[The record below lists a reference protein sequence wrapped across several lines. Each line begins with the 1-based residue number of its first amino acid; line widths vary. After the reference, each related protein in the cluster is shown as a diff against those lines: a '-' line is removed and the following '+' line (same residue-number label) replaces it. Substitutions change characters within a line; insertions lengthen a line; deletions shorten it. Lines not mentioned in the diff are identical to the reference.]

1 MDKDIIQLGK
11 PCGSG
16 RIIINGVQENREYY
30 RVPISKLFYNDQ
42 NGRIASFISGYNS
55 KENNTPLNTLD
66 IDKYNNIIMGFVK
79 ESGSQDK
86 YNKTKDSIRK
96 TGQMRQG
103 IILRDGRVIDGNRRF
118 TCLRELYEETKDE
131 RYAYFEC
138 FVLDVPATE
147 DEKKAIKTLELKYQ
161 FGEDEKEKYNPID
174 YLVSIYECLV
184 KEPVQYEPEEYIE
197 RINGQETL
205 TRLKTSIE
213 KAKIMVD
220 YLDTIGFPNRFD
232 IARKDKIDG
241 PIEELARLKKKIG
254 ENRWKVEKR
263 TIFENLNAELKT
275 AGDTTRKIREFIKVF
290 ENNPEEY
297 KKIKDRLFR
306 LSSMRM
312 NGDSHNSL
320 AYNDEL
326 SKTIIQL
333 NESKAIVKKNEAQC
347 KQINIIKS
355 ALNKLKEVDKYEL
368 IQYYKINKEEVDK
381 ELDNIEKI
389 INELRKCDIS
399 R

>member
-1 MDKDIIQLGK
+1 
-11 PCGSG
+11 
-16 RIIINGVQENREYY
+16 
-30 RVPISKLFYNDQ
+30 
-42 NGRIASFISGYNS
+42 
-55 KENNTPLNTLD
+55 
-66 IDKYNNIIMGFVK
+66 
-79 ESGSQDK
+79 
-86 YNKTKDSIRK
+86 
-96 TGQMRQG
+96 
-103 IILRDGRVIDGNRRF
+103 
-118 TCLRELYEETKDE
+118 
-131 RYAYFEC
+131 
-138 FVLDVPATE
+138 
-147 DEKKAIKTLELKYQ
+147 
-161 FGEDEKEKYNPID
+161 
-174 YLVSIYECLV
+174 
-184 KEPVQYEPEEYIE
+184 
-197 RINGQETL
+197 
-205 TRLKTSIE
+205 
-213 KAKIMVD
+213 MVD

-312 NGDSHNSL
+312 NGDSHNSS

-333 NESKAIVKKNEAQC
+333 NESKAIVKKNEAQS